1 MQGQTIRRLVEKL
14 NNTCAKALEQAAV
27 LAAARSDYEVR
38 IEHVLVK
45 LLESDLHNDIQQVLG
60 CCDISVDRVFD
71 TQMQALSLLH
81 TANPERPVFSARLVQ
96 WLEQACLAS
105 TLYYDSDIIRSVSLL
120 DALLELMP
128 RMGESC
134 FDGLYPVTQ
143 SQLRDHYRAWTSA
156 SVEGGIT
163 DDKAYDDVGA
173 DSPPVGRTSSEE
185 ALSQYCQDFTA
196 QARAGE
202 LDPVVGRGDEI
213 RMAIDILCRRR
224 KNNPIL
230 VGEPGVGK
238 TAVVE
243 GLAQHIANG
252 DVPPV
257 LQDVRLLGLDL
268 GLLQAGASVKGEFER
283 RLKQVINE
291 IQNASSPIILFIDEA
306 HTLIGAGGEA
316 GQNDAANLLK
326 PALARGGMRTLAA
339 TTWAEYKRYF
349 ERDAALDRRFQ
360 RVSVDEPEGERA
372 LLMLSGLKE
381 KFASHHGV
389 HLSDEALVAAVELSQ
404 RYITGRQLPDKAI
417 DVLDTAAARVRLSQ
431 ASKPQ
436 ALQQGEEQMR
446 YLDQRLDALQ
456 QDRQMGLAGNERL
469 AEQFSDE
476 KAAIVAQLTASGEQ
490 WEQEQAHVCALDGS
504 PERREA
510 LTLVQGDAPMIH
522 PEVTAVTVASVIAD
536 WTGVPLGRM
545 QRDEVSVLQ
554 SLEERLCQRVVGQDG
569 GQAMLSRTLRAAKAG
584 LRKNDGPLG
593 VFLLAG
599 PSGVGKTET
608 ARALADELFGG
619 ERFLVSINMSEYQEA
634 HTVSQLKGSP
644 PGYVGFGEGGVLT
657 EAVRQRPYSVV
668 LLDEVEKA
676 HPDVMNL
683 FYQVFDRGVLRD
695 GEGREIDFRN
705 SVIMMTSNLGSE
717 TLQREAL
724 APDHEATVANAE
736 ADASETGADVEQ
748 NAWLAPNEQQL
759 ISAIEP
765 ELRQHFAAALLAR
778 MQVIPYRP
786 LDQTMLNQIVA
797 MRLDAVAQRL
807 MQAHSLV
814 LRVDT
819 GVMEKLARQCQVAE
833 SGARQVEAVIEQTLM
848 PGLAQ
853 QLLGYMADDDM
864 PDILTLE
871 LDEQGEIIAVFAD
884 QPQAEPLR
892 A

>member
-1 MQGQTIRRLVEKL
+1 MQGDSVRRLLEKL
-14 NNTCAKALEQAAV
+14 NTTCARALEQAAV

-45 LLESDLHNDIQQVLG
+45 LLDSDLHNDMQLILDH
-60 CCDISVDRVFD
+60 CDISGDQVFD
-71 TQMQALSLLH
+71 TQMQALARLR
-81 TANPERPVFSARLVQ
+81 TANPEKPVFSARLVQ
-96 WLEQACLAS
+96 WLEQAWLACS
-105 TLYYDSDIIRSVSLL
+105 LYYQSDAIRSVCLL
-120 DALLELMP
+120 DALLELIP
-128 RMGESC
+128 RLGDSAFEPLESIS
-134 FDGLYPVTQ
+134 LT
-143 SQLRDHYRAWTSA
+143 QLREQFSRWTSA
-156 SVEGGIT
+156 SVESRPVPDQTVSRG
-163 DDKAYDDVGA
+163 DN
-173 DSPPVGRTSSEE
+173 DSPAGAEFQGE
-185 ALSQYCQDFTA
+185 ALQQFCQDFTA
-196 QARAGE
+196 QARDGE

-243 GLAQHIANG
+243 GLAQQIVSG
-252 DVPPV
+252 DVPPA
-257 LQDVRLLGLDL
+257 LKDVRLLGLDL
-268 GLLQAGASVKGEFER
+268 GQLQAGASVKGEFER
-283 RLKQVINE
+283 RLKQVISE
-291 IQNASSPIILFIDEA
+291 IQASPQPIILFIDEA

-360 RVSVDEPEGERA
+360 RVPVDEPDTERA

-381 KFASHHGV
+381 KFAEHHGV
-389 HLSDEALVAAVELSQ
+389 HLTDEALSTAVTLSQ

-431 ASKPQ
+431 ASQPRSLEQNAEQLRYLQQRLDGLKQDEEQGLTGKAGLKEQFLSEQATIRAHMEQTRERWEQEREHVQALDGTTERRQ
-436 ALQQGEEQMR
+436 ALQAVQ
-446 YLDQRLDALQ
+446 
-456 QDRQMGLAGNERL
+456 
-469 AEQFSDE
+469 
-476 KAAIVAQLTASGEQ
+476 SG
-490 WEQEQAHVCALDGS
+490 D
-504 PERREA
+504 
-510 LTLVQGDAPMIH
+510 PMIH
-522 PEVTAVTVASVIAD
+522 PEVSAATVAAVVAD

-554 SLEERLCQRVVGQDG
+554 GLEERLAQRVVGQDG
-569 GQAMLSRTLRAAKAG
+569 GLALLARTLRAAKAG
-584 LRKNDGPLG
+584 LRKSEGPLG

-668 LLDEVEKA
+668 VLDEVEKA

-705 SVIMMTSNLGSE
+705 TVILMTSNLGSE
-717 TLQREAL
+717 RLQREAL
-724 APDHEATVANAE
+724 PP
-736 ADASETGADVEQ
+736 ASEENGASQEEESSDWQ
-748 NAWLAPNEQQL
+748 PPADQQL
-759 ISAIEP
+759 IHAIEP
-765 ELRQHFAAALLAR
+765 DLRAHFAAALLAR
-778 MQVIPYRP
+778 MQVIPFRP
-786 LDQTMLNQIVA
+786 LDQDMLNAVVA

-807 MQAHSLV
+807 KQAHDMAF
-814 LRVDT
+814 RVDEQ
-819 GVMEKLARQCQVAE
+819 VMRQLSQQCQVAE
-833 SGARQVEAVIEQTLM
+833 SGARQVEAVIEQQLM
-848 PGLAQ
+848 PSLAQ

-864 PDILTLE
+864 PDILTLT
-871 LDEQGEIIAVFAD
+871 LDEQGQITAVFAD
-884 QPQAEPLR
+884 
-892 A
+892 

>member
-14 NNTCAKALEQAAV
+14 NNTCARALEQAAV
-27 LAAARSDYEVR
+27 FAAARSDYEVR

-45 LLESDLHNDIQQVLG
+45 LLESDLRNDFQLALSSSG
-60 CCDISVDRVFD
+60 ISADQLFEM
-71 TQMQALSLLH
+71 QMQALSRLR
-81 TANPERPVFSARLVQ
+81 TSNPEKPVFSARLVQ
-96 WLEQACLAS
+96 WLEQAWLAS
-105 TLYYDSDIIRSVSLL
+105 SLYYQGETIRSISLL
-120 DALLELMP
+120 DSLLELLP
-128 RMGESC
+128 RLG
-134 FDGLYPVTQ
+134 DGAFSVLEPMSLT
-143 SQLRDHYRAWTSA
+143 QLREHFATWTVG
-156 SVEGGIT
+156 SVEQPRGAPEVASEAQGS
-163 DDKAYDDVGA
+163 DVIAG
-173 DSPPVGRTSSEE
+173 PSSED
-185 ALSQYCQDFTA
+185 ALRQYCQDFTA
-196 QARAGE
+196 EAREGN

-243 GLAQHIANG
+243 GLAQQIVNG
-252 DVPPV
+252 EVPEA
-257 LQDVRLLGLDL
+257 LKDVRLLGLDL
-268 GLLQAGASVKGEFER
+268 GQLQAGASVKGEFER
-283 RLKQVINE
+283 RLKQVISE
-291 IQNASSPIILFIDEA
+291 IQHSPSPVILFIDEA
-306 HTLIGAGGEA
+306 HTLIGAGGDA

-326 PALARGGMRTLAA
+326 PALARGGMRTIAA

-360 RVSVDEPEGERA
+360 RVPVDEPDGERA
-372 LLMLSGLKE
+372 LLMLSGLKD
-381 KFASHHGV
+381 KFAEHHGV
-389 HLSDEALVAAVELSQ
+389 HLSDDALSAAVTLSQ

-431 ASKPQ
+431 ASQPRGLARGVERLRYLEQ
-436 ALQQGEEQMR
+436 RLNALQADETQG
-446 YLDQRLDALQ
+446 LPAD
-456 QDRQMGLAGNERL
+456 ERL
-469 AEQFSDE
+469 RQ
-476 KAAIVAQLTASGEQ
+476 QLTA
-490 WEQEQAHVCALDGS
+490 EQEQVSAEMETIEQRWQQEQASVAALDGS
-504 PERREA
+504 RERREA
-510 LTLVQGDAPMIH
+510 LYTVQGGDPMIH
-522 PEVTAVTVASVIAD
+522 PEVNAATVASVIAD

-545 QRDEVSVLQ
+545 QRDEVSVLRD
-554 SLEERLCQRVVGQDG
+554 LENRLSQRVVGQDG
-569 GQAMLSRTLRAAKAG
+569 GLALLARTLRAAKAG

-619 ERFLVSINMSEYQEA
+619 ERFLVGINMSEYQEA

-705 SVIMMTSNLGSE
+705 TVILMTSNLGSD
-717 TLQREAL
+717 TLQQMAL
-724 APDHEATVANAE
+724 PPEGEPEVLQEEQPDNDDDVNEATPWHAPT
-736 ADASETGADVEQ
+736 DAC
-748 NAWLAPNEQQL
+748 L

-765 ELRQHFAAALLAR
+765 DLRRHFAAALLAR
-778 MQVIPYRP
+778 MQVIPFRP
-786 LDQTMLNQIVA
+786 LDQDMLNAVVA

-807 MQAHSLV
+807 MRAHGITF
-814 LRVDT
+814 RVDQQ
-819 GVMEKLARQCQVAE
+819 VMEQLSRQCQVAE
-833 SGARQVEAVIEQTLM
+833 SGARQVESVIEQQLM

-853 QLLGYMADDDM
+853 QLLGYMAEDDI

-871 LDEQGEIIAVFAD
+871 LDEQGQITAVFAD
-884 QPQAEPLR
+884 QPVPESLSA
-892 A
+892 

>member
-14 NNTCAKALEQAAV
+14 NNTCARALEQAAV
-27 LAAARSDYEVR
+27 FAAARRDYEVR

-45 LLESDLHNDIQQVLG
+45 LLESDLRNDFQLALSSSG
-60 CCDISVDRVFD
+60 ISADQLFEM
-71 TQMQALSLLH
+71 QMQALSRLR
-81 TANPERPVFSARLVQ
+81 TSNPEKPVFSARLVQ
-96 WLEQACLAS
+96 WLEQAWLAS
-105 TLYYDSDIIRSVSLL
+105 SLYYQGETIRSISLL
-120 DALLELMP
+120 DSLLELLP
-128 RMGESC
+128 RLG
-134 FDGLYPVTQ
+134 DGAFSVLEPMSLT
-143 SQLRDHYRAWTSA
+143 QLREHFATWTVG
-156 SVEGGIT
+156 SVEQPRGAPEVASEAQGS
-163 DDKAYDDVGA
+163 DVIAG
-173 DSPPVGRTSSEE
+173 PSSED
-185 ALSQYCQDFTA
+185 ALRQYCQDFTA
-196 QARAGE
+196 EAREGN

-243 GLAQHIANG
+243 GLAQQIVNG
-252 DVPPV
+252 EVPEA
-257 LQDVRLLGLDL
+257 LKDVRLLGLDL
-268 GLLQAGASVKGEFER
+268 GQLQAGASVKGEFER
-283 RLKQVINE
+283 RLKQVISE
-291 IQNASSPIILFIDEA
+291 IQHSPSPVILFIDEA
-306 HTLIGAGGEA
+306 HTLIGAGGDA

-326 PALARGGMRTLAA
+326 PALARGGMRTIAA

-360 RVSVDEPEGERA
+360 RVPVDEPDGERA
-372 LLMLSGLKE
+372 LLMLSGLKD
-381 KFASHHGV
+381 KFAEHHGV
-389 HLSDEALVAAVELSQ
+389 HLSDDALSAAVTLSQ

-431 ASKPQ
+431 ASQPRGL
-436 ALQQGEEQMR
+436 ARGVERLR
-446 YLDQRLDALQ
+446 YLEQRLNALRADETQ
-456 QDRQMGLAGNERL
+456 GLPADERL
-469 AEQFSDE
+469 RQ
-476 KAAIVAQLTASGEQ
+476 QLTA
-490 WEQEQAHVCALDGS
+490 EQEQVSAEMETIEQRWQQEQASVAALDGS
-504 PERREA
+504 RERREA
-510 LTLVQGDAPMIH
+510 LYTVQGGDPMIH
-522 PEVTAVTVASVIAD
+522 PEVNAATVASVIAD

-545 QRDEVSVLQ
+545 QRDEVSVLRD
-554 SLEERLCQRVVGQDG
+554 LENRLSQRVVGQDG
-569 GQAMLSRTLRAAKAG
+569 GLALLARTLRAAKAG

-619 ERFLVSINMSEYQEA
+619 ERFLVGINMSEYQEA

-705 SVIMMTSNLGSE
+705 TVILMTSNLGSD
-717 TLQREAL
+717 TLQQMAL
-724 APDHEATVANAE
+724 PPEGEPEVLQEEQPDNDDDVNEATPWHAPT
-736 ADASETGADVEQ
+736 DAC
-748 NAWLAPNEQQL
+748 L

-765 ELRQHFAAALLAR
+765 DLRGHFAAALLAR
-778 MQVIPYRP
+778 MQVIPFRP
-786 LDQTMLNQIVA
+786 LDQDMLNAVVA

-807 MQAHSLV
+807 MQAHGITF
-814 LRVDT
+814 RVDQQ
-819 GVMEKLARQCQVAE
+819 VMEQLSRQCQVAE
-833 SGARQVEAVIEQTLM
+833 SGARQVESVIEQQLM

-853 QLLGYMADDDM
+853 QLLGYMAEDDI

-871 LDEQGEIIAVFAD
+871 LDEQGQITAVFAD
-884 QPQAEPLR
+884 QPVPESLSA
-892 A
+892 

>member
-14 NNTCAKALEQAAV
+14 NDTCARALEQAAV
-27 LAAARSDYEVR
+27 FAAARSDYEVR
-38 IEHVLVK
+38 IVHVLIK
-45 LLESDLHNDIQQVLG
+45 LLESDLRNDLQLALAHS
-60 CCDISVDRVFD
+60 DISADQVFES
-71 TQMQALSLLH
+71 QMQALSRLR
-81 TANPERPVFSARLVQ
+81 TSNPEKPVFSARLVQ
-96 WLEQACLAS
+96 WLEQAWLAS
-105 TLYYDSDIIRSVSLL
+105 SLYYQGDTIRSISLL
-120 DALLELMP
+120 DALLELLP
-128 RMGESC
+128 RLGDNAFASLEPMS
-134 FDGLYPVTQ
+134 LT
-143 SQLRDHYRAWTSA
+143 QLREHFTTWTAA
-156 SVEGGIT
+156 SVEQPRSAT
-163 DDKAYDDVGA
+163 DVAGEPGSAGA
-173 DSPPVGRTSSEE
+173 ASRPAGEE
-185 ALSQYCQDFTA
+185 ALGQFCQDFTA
-196 QARAGE
+196 EAREGR

-243 GLAQHIANG
+243 GLAQQIING
-252 DVPPV
+252 EVPEA
-257 LQDVRLLGLDL
+257 LKDVRLLGLDL
-268 GLLQAGASVKGEFER
+268 GQLQAGASVKGEFER
-283 RLKQVINE
+283 RLKQVISE
-291 IQNASSPIILFIDEA
+291 IQRSPTPVILFIDEA
-306 HTLIGAGGEA
+306 HTLIGAGGDA

-326 PALARGGMRTLAA
+326 PALARGGMRTIAA

-360 RVSVDEPEGERA
+360 RVPVDEPDGERA
-372 LLMLSGLKE
+372 LLMLSGLKD
-381 KFASHHGV
+381 KFADHHGV
-389 HLSDEALVAAVELSQ
+389 HLTDEALSAAVTLSQ

-431 ASKPQ
+431 ASQPRG
-436 ALQQGEEQMR
+436 LSQGAERLR
-446 YLDQRLDALQ
+446 YLEQRLAALQ
-456 QDRQMGLAGNERL
+456 QDLAQGLPADERL
-469 AEQFSDE
+469 RQ
-476 KAAIVAQLTASGEQ
+476 QLTAEQ
-490 WEQEQAHVCALDGS
+490 NQVAAEMETTEQRWQQEQATVAALDGS
-504 PERREA
+504 RERREA
-510 LTLVQGDAPMIH
+510 LHAVQAGEPMIH
-522 PEVTAVTVASVIAD
+522 PEVNAATVASVIAD

-545 QRDEVSVLQ
+545 QRDEVSVLRD
-554 SLEERLCQRVVGQDG
+554 LEQRLSQRVVGQDG
-569 GQAMLSRTLRAAKAG
+569 GLSMLARTLRAAKAG
-584 LRKNDGPLG
+584 LRKNEGPLG

-705 SVIMMTSNLGSE
+705 TVILMTSNLGSD
-717 TLQREAL
+717 TLQQLAL
-724 APDHEATVANAE
+724 PPEEEPAQAQDDQADNNDNDGEEENPWQAPT
-736 ADASETGADVEQ
+736 DA
-748 NAWLAPNEQQL
+748 QL

-765 ELRQHFAAALLAR
+765 DLRRHFAAALLAR
-778 MQVIPYRP
+778 MQAIPFRP
-786 LDQTMLNQIVA
+786 LDQDMLNAVVA

-807 MQAHSLV
+807 MQAHGITF
-814 LRVDT
+814 RVDQK
-819 GVMEKLARQCQVAE
+819 VMEQLSRQCQVAE
-833 SGARQVEAVIEQTLM
+833 SGARQVESVIEQQLM

-871 LDEQGEIIAVFAD
+871 LDEQGQITAVFAD
-884 QPQAEPLR
+884 QPVPESLSA
-892 A
+892 